1 MDKTSFMGTEVI
13 SIVQTLKPKGEG
25 WIELPAPRV
34 GPLELSIAVTAW
46 IHANGFLVL
55 SAVEKAS
62 DPDGID
68 RGPEYHLSFSK
79 DVGGRKVRVDS
90 IEAKWLLEQFDLHGA
105 EEDNHVPHGIVRNF
119 WRPVRDDMVG
129 LECACKDE
137 EPVIRENKGDYIWRP
152 A

>member
-1 MDKTSFMGTEVI
+1 MDTTTAGGVEVI
-13 SIVQTLKPKGEG
+13 SVVQSLKPKGPG
-25 WIELPAPRV
+25 WIELPVP
-34 GPLELSIAVTAW
+34 PHMLEMSAVIKAW
-46 IHANGFLVL
+46 MHAHGFTVL

-79 DVGGRKVRVDS
+79 EARGVRMRVDQN
-90 IEAKWLLEQFDLHGA
+90 EAKWLLEEFGLEGA
-105 EEDNHVPHGIVRNF
+105 EEDNHVPNGIVRNY

-129 LECACKDE
+129 LECVCKDE
-137 EPVIRENKGDYIWRP
+137 EPVIREDKGDYIWRP